1 MVKNKIIAWF
11 LVWTMFLSPL
21 VSKATYNDK
30 DNWYK
35 DPITKNEF
43 NFTLKV
49 DWDDVILN
57 WTRFDNFSKWDF
69 KYYKVVRSNSNP
81 NPVYPDDWYIKYDS
95 DIWFTSY
102 TDENPKDGINYYRIC
117 AITHQNDRYC
127 SKTLVAKIVDNDDDK
142 EEKITQKEV
151 EKKYDEEKKVENKW
165 LSKAVTKKLDGIIS
179 NFEKKLNE
187 KLWDDT
193 TKKVEVLNNVIL
205 QLEQL
210 KQKNKKLTNIVDY
223 VIKWIN
229 NILSESDFT
238 DIEKIL
244 ELK

>member
-1 MVKNKIIAWF
+1 MVKNKIITWF
-11 LVWTMFLSPL
+11 LVWTIFLSPL
-21 VSKATYNDK
+21 VSGATYDNK

-35 DPITKNEF
+35 TPITKNEF

-57 WTRFDNFSKWDF
+57 WTRFDNFLKKDF

-102 TDENPKDGINYYRIC
+102 TDEDAKDGINYYRVC
-117 AITHQNDRYC
+117 AITHQNERYC
-127 SKTLVAKIVDNDDDK
+127 SKTLVAKIVDKDDDK
-142 EEKITQKEV
+142 EGKYKEKEV
-151 EKKYDEEKKVENKW
+151 EKKYNEEKKFENKW
-165 LSKAVTKKLDGIIS
+165 LSKIVTKKLDVIIS

-193 TKKVEVLNNVIL
+193 TKKVEVLNNAIS
-205 QLEQL
+205 QLEKL
-210 KQKNKKLTNIVDY
+210 KEKNNKLTNIVDY
-223 VIKWIN
+223 VIKWLN
-229 NILSESDFT
+229 NILSESDFSE
-238 DIEKIL
+238 IEKIL
-244 ELK
+244 DVK

>member
-1 MVKNKIIAWF
+1 M
-11 LVWTMFLSPL
+11 
-21 VSKATYNDK
+21 
-30 DNWYK
+30 
-35 DPITKNEF
+35 
-43 NFTLKV
+43 
-49 DWDDVILN
+49 
-57 WTRFDNFSKWDF
+57 
-69 KYYKVVRSNSNP
+69 
-81 NPVYPDDWYIKYDS
+81 
-95 DIWFTSY
+95 WFTSY
-102 TDENPKDGINYYRIC
+102 IDKDVKKWINYYRIC

-127 SKTLVAKIVDNDDDK
+127 SKTLVAKIVDNDDKK
-142 EEKITQKEV
+142 EEKYEEKEV
-151 EKKYDEEKKVENKW
+151 EKKYEEKKEVEKKYEDKW
-165 LSKAVTKKLDGIIS
+165 LSKVVTKKLDLIVS

-193 TKKVEVLNNVIL
+193 TKKVEVLNNVIS

-229 NILSESDFT
+229 TILSESDFT